1 MIQAIGCS
9 RKVSGCLAARS
20 SEPDGVPIR
29 VRSLIWG
36 TFLVKIRLI
45 SIRMD
50 AGGSVVRKWFLPL
63 TVLGLS
69 GVGVFLASEA
79 GRNLVLRAIKGVSE
93 APESFELWNE
103 TAQRELDQIQVRLD
117 QLAETFGIGPAQ
129 AI

>member
-1 MIQAIGCS
+1 M
-9 RKVSGCLAARS
+9 
-20 SEPDGVPIR
+20 
-29 VRSLIWG
+29 
-36 TFLVKIRLI
+36 
-45 SIRMD
+45 
-50 AGGSVVRKWFLPL
+50 RKWFLPL